1 MRGILFRVTSPPR
14 PPTSFAPI
22 PSPSSESTSTAVRGV
37 RSRAGFS
44 ERGPWSV
51 VAVTGPDAE
60 TFLQT
65 QLPLDM
71 ARLAVGRGG
80 ITARLER
87 RGRVRFLLVLL
98 RVESGFL
105 ALVRSELAAAFL
117 EDLERFHI
125 TERVE
130 TVVRDTVVMELHGP
144 EVPEALA
151 RLTDDRAGFE
161 MLHHRPVSILTAEG
175 RRPARFVPHAWTGDV
190 GGHLLVK
197 PEDAPGVAAVVL
209 EDEAVAPVDDD
220 ALELLRVEGGWLRE
234 GVDLDEKTLLPELP
248 GYEAMVAFDKGC
260 YLGQETV
267 ARVYS
272 RGRIN
277 RVLVTVMVEGD
288 RIPDP
293 GTGLVVEGVPVGAIR
308 NAVWSPGMERVI
320 GTASVRRV
328 NAEPGT
334 VLHARVPG
342 AMTAAQVVEPPPYRR
357 PGPAE
362 RAEQL
367 YREGMDRFRRDAFEE
382 AITLFERATL
392 MNPAHHAA
400 MESIGVCQE
409 RLGRLDDA
417 VETMTGLADMD
428 PENSMV
434 WTNLSRYYGKQG
446 KIQEAEDA
454 KGKALYLSWK
464 KQAGEQAVKK
474 RAEVDEAARK
484 EALEKR
490 IGLFEQ
496 VLELDPEDV
505 VANFG
510 LGKIHLDLG
519 DFEAAVPR
527 FREAIRRQ
535 GDYSMAYNHLGT
547 SLLALD
553 RREEAVKVFRE
564 GIAVAAKRGDLM
576 PMRDMERKLA
586 GIEGEGG

>member
-1 MRGILFRVTSPPR
+1 
-14 PPTSFAPI
+14 
-22 PSPSSESTSTAVRGV
+22 
-37 RSRAGFS
+37 
-44 ERGPWSV
+44 
-51 VAVTGPDAE
+51 
-60 TFLQT
+60 
-65 QLPLDM
+65 
-71 ARLAVGRGG
+71 
-80 ITARLER
+80 
-87 RGRVRFLLVLL
+87 
-98 RVESGFL
+98 
-105 ALVRSELAAAFL
+105 
-117 EDLERFHI
+117 
-125 TERVE
+125 
-130 TVVRDTVVMELHGP
+130 
-144 EVPEALA
+144 
-151 RLTDDRAGFE
+151 
-161 MLHHRPVSILTAEG
+161 
-175 RRPARFVPHAWTGDV
+175 
-190 GGHLLVK
+190 
-197 PEDAPGVAAVVL
+197 
-209 EDEAVAPVDDD
+209 
-220 ALELLRVEGGWLRE
+220 
-234 GVDLDEKTLLPELP
+234 
-248 GYEAMVAFDKGC
+248 
-260 YLGQETV
+260 
-267 ARVYS
+267 
-272 RGRIN
+272 
-277 RVLVTVMVEGD
+277 
-288 RIPDP
+288 
-293 GTGLVVEGVPVGAIR
+293 
-308 NAVWSPGMERVI
+308 
-320 GTASVRRV
+320 
-328 NAEPGT
+328 
-334 VLHARVPG
+334 
-342 AMTAAQVVEPPPYRR
+342 
-357 PGPAE
+357 
-362 RAEQL
+362 
-367 YREGMDRFRRDAFEE
+367 MDRFRRDAFEE

-474 RAEVDEAARK
+474 QAEVDEAARK
-484 EALEKR
+484 ETLEKR